1 MIYLLIFAS
10 PILLCLILFFIN
22 YLICKEWDYE
32 WIENAV
38 LMLIAFT
45 AAWFLQK
52 HI

>member
-1 MIYLLIFAS
+1 MVYVLIFTS

-22 YLICKEWDYE
+22 YLVYKEWDYE
-32 WIENAV
+32 WLENAI
-38 LMLIAFT
+38 LMAIAFM

>member
-1 MIYLLIFAS
+1 MVYVLIFMS

-22 YLICKEWDYE
+22 YLVYKEWDYE
-32 WIENAV
+32 LLENAV
-38 LMLIAFT
+38 LMAVAFI

>member
-1 MIYLLIFAS
+1 MTYLLIFAS

-22 YLICKEWDYE
+22 YLIYKEWDYE
-32 WIENAV
+32 WLENAV

-45 AAWFLQK
+45 AAWLLQK

>member
-1 MIYLLIFAS
+1 MIYVLIFTS

-22 YLICKEWDYE
+22 YLIYKEWDYE
-32 WIENAV
+32 WLENAV
-38 LMLIAFT
+38 LMSIAFM